1 MATNL
6 DLLAQQLAT
15 RKMVPAGTVNTAD
28 VMGPGFQQLASSQ
41 AAAPTF
47 NPTPQTTSGVG
58 GASLATPGGAPP
70 VQAAVNTALNPTSMG
85 TTAAGNVVN
94 LAAAPATAPA
104 AAASVVGHT
113 DPAPAAANAASP
125 NAAIPW
131 AAHTG
136 GGLPGSWSDTPVTM
150 MAAPGLSPM
159 DMASHNY
166 TQAQIPIPA
175 GIPTYVNSVTGIT
188 MPAVG
193 VNNSAGLAALAGA
206 GYTPYQYGGQ
216 YGLGG
221 GKSQSGTIF

>member
-6 DLLAQQLAT
+6 GLLAQQLAT
-15 RKMVPAGTVNTAD
+15 RKMVRAGTVNTAD

-70 VQAAVNTALNPTSMG
+70 VQAAV
-85 TTAAGNVVN
+85 
-94 LAAAPATAPA
+94 
-104 AAASVVGHT
+104 VGHT

-150 MAAPGLSPM
+150 MAAPGL
-159 DMASHNY
+159 
-166 TQAQIPIPA
+166 
-175 GIPTYVNSVTGIT
+175 
-188 MPAVG
+188 
-193 VNNSAGLAALAGA
+193 
-206 GYTPYQYGGQ
+206 
-216 YGLGG
+216 
-221 GKSQSGTIF
+221 

>member
-85 TTAAGNVVN
+85 ATAAGNVVN

-113 DPAPAAANAASP
+113 DPAPGAGGGDPRPPPPGAATAAP
-125 NAAIPW
+125 PTPATPGPP
-131 AAHTG
+131 HTG

-150 MAAPGLSPM
+150 M
-159 DMASHNY
+159 
-166 TQAQIPIPA
+166 
-175 GIPTYVNSVTGIT
+175 
-188 MPAVG
+188 
-193 VNNSAGLAALAGA
+193 
-206 GYTPYQYGGQ
+206 
-216 YGLGG
+216 
-221 GKSQSGTIF
+221 